1 MIPGIGGIFTILT
14 GLFYFLA
21 LLGGVALVA
30 LLLGSL
36 LGFHL
41 MWPTIAVEGSDAF
54 DAVSS
59 SFSYVIQRIWQVAF
73 YGFVLLVYGV
83 VGFVLVRLA
92 AMLLLKLTHEFTGA
106 GLELFGWI
114 TSVET
119 STIGKLDAMWNMPD
133 WQDLSLLPAAGGT
146 PFWGVF
152 ANAPLSFGESAATWL
167 MRCWIY
173 LLVGVVAAF
182 GVSFYFCGSTEMYF
196 LLRRSV
202 DATDYEEIFY
212 EEEEEDFDF
221 ATPGTENA
229 SENQGTALPVVEPQS
244 NDAAGDSS
252 TPEKPDD
259 ENQTGDA

>member
-1 MIPGIGGIFTILT
+1 
-14 GLFYFLA
+14 
-21 LLGGVALVA
+21 
-30 LLLGSL
+30 
-36 LGFHL
+36 
-41 MWPTIAVEGSDAF
+41 
-54 DAVSS
+54 
-59 SFSYVIQRIWQVAF
+59 
-73 YGFVLLVYGV
+73 
-83 VGFVLVRLA
+83 
-92 AMLLLKLTHEFTGA
+92 
-106 GLELFGWI
+106 
-114 TSVET
+114 
-119 STIGKLDAMWNMPD
+119 
-133 WQDLSLLPAAGGT
+133 LLPAAGGT